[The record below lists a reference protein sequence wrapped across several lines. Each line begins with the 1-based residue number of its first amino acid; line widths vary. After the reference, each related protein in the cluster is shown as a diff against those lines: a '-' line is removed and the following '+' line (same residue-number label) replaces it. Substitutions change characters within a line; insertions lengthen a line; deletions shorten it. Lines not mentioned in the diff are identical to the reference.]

1 MSSENNSVSGDL
13 SPPSPTTSGFPTQ
26 NFPSAKEDAKVELDR
41 ESLRDKSTPG
51 KTKKS
56 LKGKHYPGKEEYLE
70 KREHSRQEDY
80 LEEEDALEEYES
92 TEEEEY
98 LEEDKFIN
106 ITDYVFK
113 GENLRKA
120 HPFQKHLG
128 QDFKSVY
135 SSLILSRLNAR
146 SPIASTSQATFYYG
160 VPRSATISAD
170 SEQAEV
176 SIRHQASQTK
186 WAYESKLVFMKPEIK
201 PDEDNSMSSYS
212 EALDEW
218 ASIIDEAVDKELKNY
233 SDNFFRRSYQT
244 VFKRIVREMYA
255 ANELED
261 DLNIPLTLMLETEN
275 RRKLGMLLKANFE
288 ALEDPIVWLMK
299 RHEGLKS
306 SETLT
311 FHLPSMMEPEP
322 EGKKR
327 VGGKKKVELDIEWIQ
342 EVKVRKGD
350 GKLIL
355 YPNEN
360 IFQVLFPD
368 GTGQI
373 HYPSG
378 RLALLISCTDG
389 EEFTYII
396 LEDSLEASIRALV
409 NNSGHA
415 TFNDENGF
423 IWSSLS
429 NSLGYYFPKGKNQKA
444 WNWWNLQVHVHV
456 PPFQPISLKINS
468 YIQVHI
474 RSQDKIIF
482 SFLHRQKQFRLNLG
496 TKFKFINSE
505 VLQDL
510 KEKTILEVDPGT
522 TARKVQILLG
532 KMIRILNLLTMSD
545 LKNFTEASKMCLMAL
560 GTKKK
565 RSRFCL

>member
-1 MSSENNSVSGDL
+1 
-13 SPPSPTTSGFPTQ
+13 
-26 NFPSAKEDAKVELDR
+26 
-41 ESLRDKSTPG
+41 
-51 KTKKS
+51 
-56 LKGKHYPGKEEYLE
+56 
-70 KREHSRQEDY
+70 
-80 LEEEDALEEYES
+80 
-92 TEEEEY
+92 
-98 LEEDKFIN
+98 
-106 ITDYVFK
+106 
-113 GENLRKA
+113 
-120 HPFQKHLG
+120 
-128 QDFKSVY
+128 
-135 SSLILSRLNAR
+135 
-146 SPIASTSQATFYYG
+146 
-160 VPRSATISAD
+160 
-170 SEQAEV
+170 
-176 SIRHQASQTK
+176 
-186 WAYESKLVFMKPEIK
+186 
-201 PDEDNSMSSYS
+201 
-212 EALDEW
+212 
-218 ASIIDEAVDKELKNY
+218 
-233 SDNFFRRSYQT
+233 
-244 VFKRIVREMYA
+244 
-255 ANELED
+255 
-261 DLNIPLTLMLETEN
+261 
-275 RRKLGMLLKANFE
+275 
-288 ALEDPIVWLMK
+288 
-299 RHEGLKS
+299 
-306 SETLT
+306 
-311 FHLPSMMEPEP
+311 MMEPEP

-327 VGGKKKVELDIEWIQ
+327 VGGKKKVELDSEWIQ
-342 EVKVRKGD
+342 EMKVHKGD

-429 NSLGYYFPKGKNQKA
+429 SSLGYYFPKGKNQKA

-474 RSQDKIIF
+474 RNQDKIIF
-482 SFLHRQKQFRLNLG
+482 NFLHQQKRFRLNLG

-532 KMIRILNLLTMSD
+532 KMIRILNLLTISD

-560 GTKKK
+560 GTKK

>member
-1 MSSENNSVSGDL
+1 
-13 SPPSPTTSGFPTQ
+13 
-26 NFPSAKEDAKVELDR
+26 
-41 ESLRDKSTPG
+41 
-51 KTKKS
+51 
-56 LKGKHYPGKEEYLE
+56 
-70 KREHSRQEDY
+70 
-80 LEEEDALEEYES
+80 
-92 TEEEEY
+92 
-98 LEEDKFIN
+98 
-106 ITDYVFK
+106 
-113 GENLRKA
+113 
-120 HPFQKHLG
+120 
-128 QDFKSVY
+128 
-135 SSLILSRLNAR
+135 
-146 SPIASTSQATFYYG
+146 
-160 VPRSATISAD
+160 
-170 SEQAEV
+170 
-176 SIRHQASQTK
+176 
-186 WAYESKLVFMKPEIK
+186 
-201 PDEDNSMSSYS
+201 
-212 EALDEW
+212 
-218 ASIIDEAVDKELKNY
+218 
-233 SDNFFRRSYQT
+233 
-244 VFKRIVREMYA
+244 
-255 ANELED
+255 
-261 DLNIPLTLMLETEN
+261 
-275 RRKLGMLLKANFE
+275 
-288 ALEDPIVWLMK
+288 
-299 RHEGLKS
+299 
-306 SETLT
+306 
-311 FHLPSMMEPEP
+311 MMEPEP

-327 VGGKKKVELDIEWIQ
+327 VGGKKKVELDTEWIQ

-429 NSLGYYFPKGKNQKA
+429 SSLGYYFPKGKNQKA

-496 TKFKFINSE
+496 TKFKAAAGLARPCHGSQGHLC
-505 VLQDL
+505 VTLTQR
-510 KEKTILEVDPGT
+510 KTRPPS
-522 TARKVQILLG
+522 
-532 KMIRILNLLTMSD
+532 LTWCLPICTRFSD
-545 LKNFTEASKMCLMAL
+545 NFPAP
-560 GTKKK
+560 
-565 RSRFCL
+565 

>member
-106 ITDYVFK
+106 ITDYMFK

-128 QDFKSVY
+128 Q
-135 SSLILSRLNAR
+135 
-146 SPIASTSQATFYYG
+146 
-160 VPRSATISAD
+160 
-170 SEQAEV
+170 
-176 SIRHQASQTK
+176 
-186 WAYESKLVFMKPEIK
+186 
-201 PDEDNSMSSYS
+201 
-212 EALDEW
+212 ALDEW

-233 SDNFFRRSYQT
+233 SDNFFRRSYQA

-261 DLNIPLTLMLETEN
+261 DLNIPLTLMLETED

-288 ALEDPIVWLMK
+288 ALEDPIIWLMK

-327 VGGKKKVELDIEWIQ
+327 VGGKKKVELDTEWIQ

-429 NSLGYYFPKGKNQKA
+429 SSLGYYFPKGKNQKA